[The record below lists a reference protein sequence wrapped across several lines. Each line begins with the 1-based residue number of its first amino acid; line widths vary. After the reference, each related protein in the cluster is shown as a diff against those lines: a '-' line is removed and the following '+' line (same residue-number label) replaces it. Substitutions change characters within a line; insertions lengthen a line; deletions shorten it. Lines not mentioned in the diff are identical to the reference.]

1 MEVQD
6 TTQQRE
12 SYQAI
17 FDAADTDG
25 DGFLN
30 PLDVYVSLTE
40 FGFRHSDSLVN
51 RVVDIYGKKCDDKF
65 DFYTWL
71 QVLVDL
77 GAALDLAEQR
87 RLGELSNAAHVSA
100 GTVQRRGSSPYL
112 EAIHRSG
119 EIGLRSVTDAVTLR
133 KSSVHGSLAAHP
145 YQEHLQ
151 SAIAK
156 PPTHNSVP

>member
-77 GAALDLAEQR
+77 GAALVC
-87 RLGELSNAAHVSA
+87 SW
-100 GTVQRRGSSPYL
+100 
-112 EAIHRSG
+112 
-119 EIGLRSVTDAVTLR
+119 TLTCR
-133 KSSVHGSLAAHP
+133 TWQSSVVWVSCRMLHMFLREPFSGAGAVPIWKPSTGQAKLA
-145 YQEHLQ
+145 YGR
-151 SAIAK
+151 
-156 PPTHNSVP
+156 